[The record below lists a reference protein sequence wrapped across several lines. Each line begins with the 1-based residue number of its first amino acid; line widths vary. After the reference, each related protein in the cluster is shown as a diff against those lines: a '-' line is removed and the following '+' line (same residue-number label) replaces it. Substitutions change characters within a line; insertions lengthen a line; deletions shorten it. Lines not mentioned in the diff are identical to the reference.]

1 MSSIR
6 WSPEA
11 ADDLERIYR
20 RIETDNPAVALGV
33 VQTIYDAATTLQTFP
48 ERGRLSRRSGAREI
62 VFSPALPYILS
73 LPSDWP
79 ARRNLPNLARGPGLA
94 LERPR
99 Q

>member
-33 VQTIYDAATTLQTFP
+33 VQTIYDAATT
-48 ERGRLSRRSGAREI
+48 RCRRFRSAGVSAAAAAR
-62 VFSPALPYILS
+62 
-73 LPSDWP
+73 
-79 ARRNLPNLARGPGLA
+79 ARSSFHRHCPTSSFT
-94 LERPR
+94 E
-99 Q
+99 